1 MVFQQHTITHH
12 IQIFSFYHQESIKQ
26 IQESI
31 KQKTQENAPDKASL
45 LPSLLPPSVSTSL
58 LSTYREDLVSI
69 FTFCIFLKTLVL
81 VIFLKKCDMSFV
93 VVYNIPIE
101 QFHFIKNSFAT
112 VNRIIRENKDGI

>member
-93 VVYNIPIE
+93 VVYNIPHRTI
-101 QFHFIKNSFAT
+101 SLY
-112 VNRIIRENKDGI
+112 